1 MRHQKRGRKLGRNR
15 NHRLALLRN
24 LSCNLIEHER
34 VTTTVAKAKELRP
47 FIERL
52 VTIARR
58 GDLHS
63 RRLVIARLGNQ
74 KGAAKK
80 LVDEIAP
87 RFVNRPGGYTRIL
100 KTAKRRLGDAAPTA
114 IIEFLSADE
123 QVASR
128 EPAKPVT
135 PAVAAE

>member
-15 NHRLALLRN
+15 SHRLALLRN

-34 VTTTVAKAKELRP
+34 IITTVAKAKELRP

-52 VTIARR
+52 VTLARR

-63 RRLVIARLGNQ
+63 RRLVISRLGNQ
-74 KGAAKK
+74 KQAGKK

-87 RFVNRPGGYTRIL
+87 RFVDRPGGYTRIL
-100 KTAKRRLGDAAPTA
+100 KRSYRRLGDAAPTA
-114 IIEFLSADE
+114 IIEFLGQGE
-123 QVASR
+123 TKK
-128 EPAKPVT
+128 AKTPVT
-135 PAVAAE
+135 PAVAD